1 MALLRGMNWVLGDRQ
16 NIRIWEDHWIP
27 GGPLRSYIHGP
38 FLPNEE

>member
-27 GGPLRSYIHGP
+27 GGLLRSYIHCP